1 MTIGDIVI
9 IKHLPDWGEC
19 RIKEVYGSDESPYY
33 EVSPL
38 KTDGITFLMG
48 LRPQDL
54 QLIKPKDGGGVA

>member
-1 MTIGDIVI
+1 MTAGDIVI

-19 RIKEVYGSDESPYY
+19 RIKEVYGSDDNLYY

-48 LRPQDL
+48 LREKDL
-54 QLIKPKDGGGVA
+54 QLIKDEDNGG